1 MDICILRAYAS
12 SISRLI
18 FIMSNYINS
27 FYDLSSK
34 DLKNCVLIL
43 PMPGYLPMLLT
54 SSVPGISK
62 RFWNLWASN
71 FLSTK
76 RRKLIEGHDLSL
88 HWKTSRI

>member
-12 SISRLI
+12 SISRLV

-34 DLKNCVLIL
+34 NLKDCVLIL
-43 PMPGYLPMLLT
+43 PMPGHLPVLLT

-62 RFWNLWASN
+62 RLRNLWASN

-88 HWKTSRI
+88 HWKTSII